1 MTKNLLKIMHYI
13 AILMLS
19 LNIEGAMSW
28 AAQTDSPQ
36 AMVREASKPLPKI
49 YTIYNISMDETAAS
63 SRAASQVARLSAQR
77 LALKK
82 LFRKIIGKADYD
94 KLPPFTDGQVT
105 ELVSGIE
112 VANEK
117 ISDVR
122 YLADFTIHF
131 SREKIYNFLSN
142 LQIPFAETLSRPVS
156 VLAVLEKEGA
166 SVLWEENN
174 PWRRAWQDYD
184 TINNLVPL
192 NIIEPSHHNRLAIT
206 LWQAQKGDL
215 TALQAFAKENNIRKL
230 YVMNAQLEKNL
241 VAGSYALDLT
251 IFTNEDAQPA
261 YRTRITTENI
271 YKDMPNS
278 LSDEA
283 GDSGELARLYN
294 EAIKEAT
301 YWLDNQWKEK
311 VMVRF
316 GVSSHLTMV
325 LKYDR
330 AEDWFEI
337 KKKLQSISL
346 IRKVIYNKITT
357 TESDVVMEHSGDVE
371 QIILTLDQKNLTLT
385 KNPDNYD
392 PLKADLWVLSIKK

>member
-1 MTKNLLKIMHYI
+1 
-13 AILMLS
+13 
-19 LNIEGAMSW
+19 MSW